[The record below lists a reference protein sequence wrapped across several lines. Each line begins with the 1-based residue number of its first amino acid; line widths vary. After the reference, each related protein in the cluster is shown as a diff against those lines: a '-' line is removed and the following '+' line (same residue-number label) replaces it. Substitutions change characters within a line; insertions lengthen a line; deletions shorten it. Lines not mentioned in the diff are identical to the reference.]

1 MQLTKAN
8 KWKHIIKHHLY
19 SAKCKTEVN
28 KHSSEYM
35 KESQTDLEQQ
45 EDG

>member
-8 KWKHIIKHHLY
+8 KWNHIKHHLY

-28 KHSSEYM
+28 KHSSKYI
-35 KESQTDLEQQ
+35 KDSQTDLEQQ